1 MNFDEFVAHTT
12 EEYER
17 IQENLR
23 EIDVLVK
30 QSTAEVER
38 LTQQNSQVST
48 WVRQLDI
55 ETAPRD
61 DIKDGYDRL
70 LNTQQR
76 LFTMRG
82 QLEKLQADQRS
93 MQKMSENLANTL
105 RFSSDGNFVD
115 PAIVSDGVDSQYGEV
130 IRVIETE
137 ETARQA
143 LVKKMHDGPASSL
156 SNFILQA
163 EICEKLFD
171 SDPDRA
177 RTELGTLKTAAAS
190 TFGKVKDFIFDLRPM
205 MLDDLGVVPTLR
217 SWTSSIEGKSG
228 ADISL
233 TVTGTEQRLKS
244 HIEVTIFRSVQEL
257 VNNAMTHGQSTQIK
271 IFLDITSALIKCVV
285 EDNGN
290 GFTVEESMFAR
301 DSNVA
306 GLKTMRERLAML
318 DGSLDINSSMG
329 QGTRVEFEVPLQGAI
344 QEN

>member
-1 MNFDEFVAHTT
+1 MNLEEFVNQAT

-17 IQENLR
+17 IQENIR

-38 LTQQNSQVST
+38 LTQRNTEMTT
-48 WVRQLDI
+48 WVQRLDI

-61 DIKDGYDRL
+61 DIKEGYDRL

-82 QLEKLQADQRS
+82 QLEKLQAEQRS
-93 MQKMSENLANTL
+93 MQRMSENLLNTL
-105 RFSSDGNFVD
+105 TFSSGGNF
-115 PAIVSDGVDSQYGEV
+115 AGVASSVGPDTQYGEV

-137 ETARQA
+137 ETARQT
-143 LVKKMHDGPASSL
+143 LVRKMHDGPASSL

-177 RTELGTLKTAAAS
+177 RTELHTLKTAAAA

-217 SWTSSIEGKSG
+217 SWTNSVEGKGG

-233 TVTGTEQRLKS
+233 TVTGVEQRLKS
-244 HIEVTIFRSVQEL
+244 HIEVTVFRSVQEL
-257 VNNAMTHGQSTQIK
+257 VNNAITHGMSTQIK
-271 IFLDITSALIKCVV
+271 VFLDITPTFIKCVV

-290 GFTVEESMFAR
+290 GFDVEDSMSSH
-301 DSNVA
+301 DSSFA

-318 DGSLDINSSMG
+318 DGSLDVSSSIG
-329 QGTRVEFEVPLQGAI
+329 QGTRVEFEVPLQGVMA
-344 QEN
+344 ES

>member
-1 MNFDEFVAHTT
+1 MNFEDFLTETT

-17 IQENLR
+17 IQENLQ

-30 QSTAEVER
+30 QSSAEVER
-38 LTQQNSQVST
+38 LTQQNSQVTT

-93 MQKMSENLANTL
+93 MQKMSENLSNTL
-105 RFSSDGNFVD
+105 RFSSGGNFVD
-115 PAIVSDGVDSQYGEV
+115 VASPAGGDSQYGEV

-171 SDPDRA
+171 SNPEQA
-177 RTELGTLKTAAAS
+177 REELGTLKTAAAS

-205 MLDDLGVVPTLR
+205 MLDDLGVIPTLR
-217 SWTSSIEGKSG
+217 SWTGSIEGKGG

-233 TVTGTEQRLKS
+233 TVTGVEQRLKS
-244 HIEVTIFRSVQEL
+244 HIEVTVFRSVQEL
-257 VNNAMTHGQSTQIK
+257 VNNAILHGQSTQIK
-271 IFLDITSALIKCVV
+271 IFLDLTPSSIKCVV
-285 EDNGN
+285 EDNGS
-290 GFTVEESMFAR
+290 GFNVEESTLTR
-301 DSNVA
+301 DSSFA
-306 GLKTMRERLAML
+306 GLKTMQERLAML
-318 DGSLDINSSMG
+318 DGSLDINSSLG
-329 QGTRVEFEVPLQGAI
+329 QGTRVEFEIPLQGAGT
-344 QEN
+344 ES

>member
-38 LTQQNSQVST
+38 LTQQNSQIST

-82 QLEKLQADQRS
+82 QLEKLQADQKS
-93 MQKMSENLANTL
+93 MEKMSENLANTL
-105 RFSSDGNFVD
+105 RFSSSGNFVD
-115 PAIVSDGVDSQYGEV
+115 SVATSEGVDSQYGEV

-228 ADISL
+228 ADITL

-271 IFLDITSALIKCVV
+271 IFLDITPSLIKCVV

-290 GFTVEESMFAR
+290 GFTVEESTFAR

-318 DGSLDINSSMG
+318 DGSLDINSSIG
-329 QGTRVEFEVPLQGAI
+329 QGTRVEFEVPLQGAG
-344 QEN
+344 